1 MDWRIVGRKKI
12 AQTLINGER
21 KRERVG
27 RVWQLGGGNIGGETT
42 DEPLGNRFL
51 IACGIGN
58 VNSEM
63 WLLIH
68 FPDGLAFGN
77 VQFVGFGKLDFV
89 TQCIY
94 YKENIFFS
102 KDLF

>member
-89 TQCIY
+89 T
-94 YKENIFFS
+94 
-102 KDLF
+102 